1 GPVYQAGTLSGNPL
15 AMAGGLATVRA
26 LTPALHER
34 IAGRTAELVRGV
46 REIAARHG
54 VPFSADH
61 AGTMWGFF
69 FRERLPRS
77 FAEAQQVDVALFKR
91 FFHAACRRGLS
102 FAPSPYE
109 ASFMSAAHGVREL
122 EQTFERFD
130 DALRAAI
137 TT

>member
-1 GPVYQAGTLSGNPL
+1 
-15 AMAGGLATVRA
+15 MRGLA
-26 LTPALHER
+26 
-34 IAGRTAELVRGV
+34 
-46 REIAARHG
+46 EIAARRG

-69 FRERLPRS
+69 FRDRLPWS
-77 FAEAQQVDVALFKR
+77 FAEAQQGDLALFKR
-91 FFHAACRRGLS
+91 FFHAALGRGLS

-130 DALRAAI
+130 DPRARLRLRRKVRRRRGGTRRSAPS
-137 TT
+137 